1 MKLLFLGESISILF
15 TLSEKT
21 WNIATWQNPNGQ
33 SVMIFFIWNKY
44 FLYLYLLYF
53 KVEENADFSPIHPST
68 NPTENFYFH
77 YSVLCYFHFP

>member
-1 MKLLFLGESISILF
+1 
-15 TLSEKT
+15 
-21 WNIATWQNPNGQ
+21 
-33 SVMIFFIWNKY
+33 MIFFIWNKY

-77 YSVLCYFHFP
+77 YSVLCYFHFPQIYQTFTYISSKGFKYRFFS

>member
-1 MKLLFLGESISILF
+1 
-15 TLSEKT
+15 
-21 WNIATWQNPNGQ
+21 
-33 SVMIFFIWNKY
+33 MIFFIRNKY

-77 YSVLCYFHFP
+77 YSVMLLSFSLNLSDFYLYIFKGLQV

>member
-1 MKLLFLGESISILF
+1 
-15 TLSEKT
+15 
-21 WNIATWQNPNGQ
+21 
-33 SVMIFFIWNKY
+33 MIFFIWNKY

-77 YSVLCYFHFP
+77 YSVLCYFIFLKFIRLLPIYPQRASSIDFFIIKLLNMDHKCNV

>member
-1 MKLLFLGESISILF
+1 
-15 TLSEKT
+15 
-21 WNIATWQNPNGQ
+21 
-33 SVMIFFIWNKY
+33 MIFFIWNKY

-53 KVEENADFSPIHPST
+53 KVEENADFSPIHPTT

>member
-15 TLSEKT
+15 TFSEKPET
-21 WNIATWQNPNGQ
+21 LLHDKTLNVQ

>member
-1 MKLLFLGESISILF
+1 MKEPETLLHDK
-15 TLSEKT
+15 TL
-21 WNIATWQNPNGQ
+21 NVQ

-53 KVEENADFSPIHPST
+53 KVEENADFSHIHPST